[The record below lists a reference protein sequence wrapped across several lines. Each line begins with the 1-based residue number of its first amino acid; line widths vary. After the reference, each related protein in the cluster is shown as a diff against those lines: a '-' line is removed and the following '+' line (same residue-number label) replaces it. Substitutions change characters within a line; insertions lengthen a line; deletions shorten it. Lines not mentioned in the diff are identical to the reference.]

1 MLVSFQT
8 VLPILMALLAILTA
22 WLLVERPLRIQL
34 VPVIATGMAAVRI
47 SQPGQIPQSVPVE
60 QRHLREA
67 RRGSPDAPPGG
78 RLGVVPAHV
87 KRQL

>member
-22 WLLVERPLRIQL
+22 WLLVERPLRL
-34 VPVIATGMAAVRI
+34 RVAPVFSTGMTSVRF
-47 SQPGQIPQSVPVE
+47 SQLGQIPRSVLIE

-67 RRGSPDAPPGG
+67 RRGSPGAPPGG
-78 RLGVVPAHV
+78 RCGVVPAHV

>member
-22 WLLVERPLRIQL
+22 WLLVERPLRL
-34 VPVIATGMAAVRI
+34 RVAPVFSTGTTAVRF
-47 SQPGQIPQSVPVE
+47 SQPGQIPQSVLIE

-67 RRGSPDAPPGG
+67 RRGSPGAPPGG

>member
-8 VLPILMALLAILTA
+8 AMPILMALLVILTA
-22 WLLVERPLRIQL
+22 WLLVERPLRL
-34 VPVIATGMAAVRI
+34 RVAPVFKTGITAVRF
-47 SQPGQIPQSVPVE
+47 SQPGQILQSVPIE

-67 RRGSPDAPPGG
+67 RRGSPSAPPGG
-78 RLGVVPAHV
+78 RVGAMPAHV

>member
-8 VLPILMALLAILTA
+8 VMPILMALLAILTA
-22 WLLVERPLRIQL
+22 WLLVEQPLRIRV
-34 VPVIATGMAAVRI
+34 VPVFATGMTAARL
-47 SQPGQIPQSVPVE
+47 SQPGQIPQSVPIG

-78 RLGVVPAHV
+78 RSGVVPAHV
-87 KRQL
+87 KRRL